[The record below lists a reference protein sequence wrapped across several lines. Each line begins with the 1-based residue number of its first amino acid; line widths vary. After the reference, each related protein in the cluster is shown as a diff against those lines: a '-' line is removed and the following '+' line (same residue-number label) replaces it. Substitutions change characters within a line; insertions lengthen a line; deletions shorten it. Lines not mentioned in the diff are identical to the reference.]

1 MSPDKAD
8 YMIESLVVEIELLG
22 ATHSAREII
31 TGLLVAAVEVA
42 SANDVPLD
50 FVARLAKR
58 VVAYG
63 YDA

>member
-1 MSPDKAD
+1 MSPDRAD
-8 YMIESLVVEIELLG
+8 YMIDSLVVEIEMLG

-31 TGLLVAAVEVA
+31 TCLLVAAVEVA
-42 SANDVPLD
+42 NANDIPLD
-50 FVARLAKR
+50 FVQRIADR